1 MLMNGKYCW
10 VGKWMYFVEFV
21 YNIDYN
27 TDYIID
33 YNKTVIIM
41 FVNYLSQP
49 IKKYKNFSL
58 VKWIL
63 MFYKNLSFKA

>member
-1 MLMNGKYCW
+1 
-10 VGKWMYFVEFV
+10 MYFVEFV

-58 VKWIL
+58 VK
-63 MFYKNLSFKA
+63 